1 MNFFNS
7 GFFWF
12 FEGIIF
18 CIVIISLK
26 TWTKE
31 KNIFMPIWK
40 WGLLVLWIFFLEF
53 VIAFVGTSLGEN
65 EVTAATLGGILFGL
79 LVVISGVALWR
90 ILGFA
95 FKPHKNNE

>member
-1 MNFFNS
+1 MYFFNS
-7 GFFWF
+7 GLFWF

-40 WGLLVLWIFFLEF
+40 WGLLVLWIIFLEF

-79 LVVISGVALWR
+79 LVVISGVVLWR
-90 ILGFA
+90 ILGFTY
-95 FKPHKNNE
+95 KPHKNNE